1 MYLFQETLS
10 ASGIDGEDK
19 DTKGRGVILEKLLDL
34 QALVNSMLLPLIT
47 EAEIAETLQEK
58 EVKDKQTIY
67 FQSPIFFLPEPQ
79 NLGKVSL

>member
-1 MYLFQETLS
+1 MYLFQGTLS

-47 EAEIAETLQEK
+47 EFAETLQEK

-67 FQSPIFFLPEPQ
+67 FQSPIFFIPEPQ
-79 NLGKVSL
+79 HLGKVSL

>member
-1 MYLFQETLS
+1 MYLFQGTLS

-47 EAEIAETLQEK
+47 EIAETLQEK

-79 NLGKVSL
+79 HLGKVSL